1 MKLPFLMAAALVLGS
16 TAVQAAQQNFG
27 ASPGAPGSST
37 FNPNPGMTG
46 SDPALGVS
54 RGIGTFGASPG
65 APGSPIYNPTAA
77 LPSSN
82 SPNPT
87 IPSLDSVIPGASS
100 SGLLGSSASGTSS
113 SGSGTR

>member
-1 MKLPFLMAAALVLGS
+1 MKFPFLMAAALVLGS
-16 TAVQAAQQNFG
+16 TAVQAEGNFG

-37 FNPNPGMTG
+37 YNPNPGMTG
-46 SDPALGVS
+46 SDPALRAS

-65 APGSPIYNPTAA
+65 APGSPIYSPTPA

-87 IPSLDSVIPGASS
+87 IPSLDSVMLGVSS
-100 SGLLGSSASGTSS
+100 SGLLPSPAGTSS
-113 SGSGTR
+113 SSSGAR

>member
-16 TAVQAAQQNFG
+16 TAVQAKGNFG

-37 FNPNPGMTG
+37 YNPNVGMTG

-65 APGSPIYNPTAA
+65 APGSPIYNPTTA
-77 LPSSN
+77 PSSSN
-82 SPNPT
+82 SSNPT
-87 IPSLDSVIPGASS
+87 IPSLDSVMPGASS

-113 SGSGTR
+113 SGSGAN